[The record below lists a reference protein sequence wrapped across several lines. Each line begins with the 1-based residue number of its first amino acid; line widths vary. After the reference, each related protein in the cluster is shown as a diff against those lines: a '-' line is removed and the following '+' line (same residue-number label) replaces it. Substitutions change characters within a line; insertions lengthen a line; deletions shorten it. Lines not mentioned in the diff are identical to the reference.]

1 MKIKIAFLLSLTILF
16 TGVSAIKAQH
26 PLKEADN
33 AFKYCQYEKALDEYK
48 TGIRKI
54 RKNQIEVRRVTYQ
67 IAECYRIMG
76 DIKNAEK
83 FYERLEKK
91 NYQKDNPMILF
102 HLGNIALSK
111 GEYADALK
119 YFENFKKRAPE
130 DKRTDVLIESCQKAK
145 TWTENPTRYEVENF
159 KKFNTRQDD
168 WAPRWGNPNKQNQII
183 FSSNRDGSVGKGTN
197 QWTGGGFSDI
207 YKSDKPKSKNTEWPG
222 EWSPT
227 LPLDEDQIINT
238 SVNEGE
244 ASANAK
250 GTTIYFTKCPQ
261 DKKKVYGCYVYQAS
275 RKGKSWSVPE
285 LVELGPDSFNYV
297 HPFISDDEL
306 TIYFA
311 SNKPGGYGGYD
322 IYKATR
328 AKKSAKFGNIKNLG
342 NVVNTP
348 GQEVFPALRG
358 DSVLYFSSDG
368 HPGMG
373 GLDIFYSKIKDGVF
387 EKPENM
393 MYPIN
398 SNADDIGMMFDDSK
412 VIDPKSK
419 SEYLEKGFFSSNRP
433 GGRGGD
439 DIYYFVLRPL
449 VFTLSGFVKDALT
462 LQYIDKADVEI
473 IGTDGTSYK
482 TKTDIKGYYHFD
494 KTMILSNVTYKMR
507 VTKSK
512 YWEENNTA
520 SQTTVGLTENTDLKQ
535 DFLLTPYPVEPIVL
549 PEILYDLD
557 KADLKPQY
565 KDSLMSLYE
574 IMIKNPTIV
583 VELRSHTDF
592 RASDEYNEELSQRRA
607 QSCVDFLVYEK
618 GIDADRIIPKGYGE
632 YKPRKLEKD
641 MTITYNRKKFT
652 FKKGTVLTEMYITG
666 LTSRD
671 EQEAANQLNRRT
683 EFMIL
688 RDDYVPKGDK
698 IEDVEVQVPKPI
710 AVIVERTVPI
720 TIENDVVKA
729 TCIANNKT
737 FTFELA
743 PNSEEIYMNY
753 ADATRFL
760 KEMIITVNDFED
772 KENSINLTD
781 GSIVEGSAIYL
792 NNLKIGD
799 DTAENVRVIV
809 KKALTSSFVI
819 GGDYI
824 TDEFGTY
831 TIDSERNL
839 IVFDK

>member
-1 MKIKIAFLLSLTILF
+1 MKVNRLILLFLSFLFLSSLSL
-16 TGVSAIKAQH
+16 KAQ
-26 PLKEADN
+26 PLKDADN

-48 TGIRKI
+48 KGIKKI
-54 RKNQIEVRRVTYQ
+54 KKNQIETRRITYQ

-76 DIKNAEK
+76 DLKNAEK
-83 FYERLEKK
+83 FYERLDKK

-102 HLGNIALSK
+102 HLGNIYLSK
-111 GEYADALK
+111 GEYDKALK
-119 YFENFKKRAPE
+119 YYENYKKRVPE
-130 DKRTDVLIESCQKAK
+130 DKRADVLIESCQKAK

-183 FSSNRDGSVGKGTN
+183 FSSNREGSMGKGTN

-227 LPLDEDQIINT
+227 LPLDENEILNT
-238 SVNEGE
+238 FVNEGE
-244 ASANAK
+244 ASSNAK
-250 GTTIYFTKCPQ
+250 GTALYLTKCPQ
-261 DKKKVYGCYVYQAS
+261 DKKKVYGCYVYYTQK
-275 RKGKSWSVPE
+275 KGRSWGEPE
-285 LVELGPDSFNYV
+285 LIELGPDSFNYV
-297 HPFISDDEL
+297 HPFITEDEL
-306 TIYFA
+306 TLYFA
-311 SNKPGGYGGYD
+311 SNMPGGEGGYD
-322 IYKATR
+322 LYRATR
-328 AKKSAKFGNIKNLG
+328 TKKSGKFSNITNLG
-342 NVVNTP
+342 TEINTS

-373 GLDIFYSKIKDGVF
+373 GLDIFYSQIVNDKF
-387 EKPENM
+387 EKPQNM
-393 MYPIN
+393 MFPIN
-398 SNADDIGMMFDDSK
+398 SNWDDIGMMFDDAK

-419 SEYLEKGFFSSNRP
+419 SEYVEKGYFSSNRP

-439 DIYYFVLRPL
+439 DIYYFLLRPL

-462 LQYIDKADVEI
+462 LQYIDNADVEI
-473 IGTDGTSYK
+473 IGSDGSSFV

-494 KTMILSNVTYKMR
+494 KTKILSNVTYKMK

-520 SQTTVGLTENTDLKQ
+520 TQTTVGLSENTDLKQ
-535 DFLLTPYPVEPIVL
+535 DFQLIPYPVEPIVL

-565 KDSLMSLYE
+565 KDSLMVLYD
-574 IMIKNPTIV
+574 IMVKNPTLV

-592 RASDEYNEELSQRRA
+592 RATDEYNEELSQRRA

-618 GIDADRIIPKGYGE
+618 GIAADRIIPKGYGE
-632 YKPRKLEKD
+632 YKPRKLQKD
-641 MTITYNRKKFT
+641 ISIVYNNKRFT
-652 FKKGTVLTEMYITG
+652 FKKGIVLTEVYITG

-688 RDDYVPKGDK
+688 RDDYVPKSDK
-698 IEDVEVQVPKPI
+698 IENIEAPKPI
-710 AVIVERTVPI
+710 AVIIERTVPI
-720 TIENDVVKA
+720 TIENDIVKG

-737 FTFELA
+737 FNFELS
-743 PNSEEIYMNY
+743 PNTTEVYMSY
-753 ADATRFL
+753 ADASKFL
-760 KEMIITVNDFED
+760 KEMIITVNDFEE
-772 KENSINLTD
+772 KEKAINAAD
-781 GSIVEGSAIYL
+781 GSIIENAVLYL
-792 NNLKIGD
+792 NDLKIGD
-799 DTAENVRVIV
+799 DVAENVRVVV
-809 KKALTSSFVI
+809 KKGLTSSFVI
-819 GGDYI
+819 GGTFI
-824 TDEFGTY
+824 SDEFGNY
-831 TIDSERNL
+831 SIDSDRKL
-839 IVFDK
+839 IIFNK